1 MFVQNKNI
9 FSAMLIQNKI
19 TIVLRFLA
27 LLLEWWKVGSQLIKY
42 RRLTIA
48 GLIDIL

>member
-19 TIVLRFLA
+19 NCAEIF
-27 LLLEWWKVGSQLIKY
+27 GSF
-42 RRLTIA
+42 TGMVEGWFPA
-48 GLIDIL
+48 D